1 MFLNKQRFSEVIERT
16 PLVSID
22 LVIEDENEQVL
33 LGERLNR
40 PAQGFWF
47 VPGGRILKDEKLEE
61 AFARLTL
68 EELGQEFKLSK
79 AKLLGPYTHL
89 YNDNVF
95 GNEFTTHYV
104 AIAYK
109 LVVNRS
115 ELKLPID
122 IQHARYF
129 WCSPDEL
136 LTSDKV
142 HIHTKWYF
150 QKTKDHHPNKTTS

>member
-1 MFLNKQRFSEVIERT
+1 MFLSKQRFTQVIEST

-22 LVIEDENEQVL
+22 LVIEDESGQVL

-47 VPGGRILKDEKLEE
+47 VPGGRILKNEKLED
-61 AFARLTL
+61 AFARLTQ
-68 EELGQEFKLSK
+68 EELGHEFELFQ
-79 AKLLGPYTHL
+79 ATLLGPYTHL
-89 YNDNVF
+89 YDDNVF

-109 LVVNRS
+109 LVVIRS
-115 ELKLPID
+115 ELNLPLD
-122 IQHARYF
+122 VQHSCYR
-129 WCSPDEL
+129 WHDKNEL

-150 QKTKDHHPNKTTS
+150 QT

>member
-1 MFLNKQRFSEVIERT
+1 MFLSRQRFSQVIEST

-22 LVIEDENEQVL
+22 FVIEDESGQVL

-47 VPGGRILKDEKLEE
+47 VPGGRVLKNEKLED
-61 AFARLTL
+61 AFARLTQ
-68 EELGQEFKLSK
+68 EELGYEFELFQ

-89 YNDNVF
+89 YDDNVF
-95 GNEFTTHYV
+95 GDEFTTHYV

-109 LVVNRS
+109 LVVIRS
-115 ELKLPID
+115 ELNLPVNV
-122 IQHARYF
+122 QHSRYR
-129 WCSPDEL
+129 WYDKSEL

-150 QKTKDHHPNKTTS
+150 QT

>member
-1 MFLNKQRFSEVIERT
+1 MFLSKQRFSQVIEST

-22 LVIEDENEQVL
+22 LVIEDESGQIL

-47 VPGGRILKDEKLEE
+47 VPGGRILKNEKLED
-61 AFARLTL
+61 AFARLTQ
-68 EELGQEFKLSK
+68 EELGREFELSQ

-89 YNDNVF
+89 YDDNVF

-109 LVVNRS
+109 LVVIRS
-115 ELKLPID
+115 ELNLPMNV
-122 IQHARYF
+122 QHSRYR
-129 WCSPDEL
+129 WYDKNEL

-150 QKTKDHHPNKTTS
+150 QT

>member
-1 MFLNKQRFSEVIERT
+1 MFLNKQLFSQVIESA

-22 LVIEDENEQVL
+22 LVIEDEGGQIL

-47 VPGGRILKDEKLEE
+47 VPGGRILKNEKLED
-61 AFARLTL
+61 AFARLTQ
-68 EELGQEFKLSK
+68 EELGQEFELSQ

-89 YNDNVF
+89 YDDNVF

-109 LVVNRS
+109 LIVIRS
-115 ELKLPID
+115 DLNLPMD
-122 IQHARYF
+122 VQHSRYR
-129 WCSPDEL
+129 WCDKDEL
-136 LTSDKV
+136 LISDNV

-150 QKTKDHHPNKTTS
+150 QNN

>member
-1 MFLNKQRFSEVIERT
+1 MFLSKQRFSQVIEST

-22 LVIEDENEQVL
+22 LVIEDEGGQIL

-47 VPGGRILKDEKLEE
+47 VPGGRILKNENLEE
-61 AFARLTL
+61 AFARLTQ
-68 EELGQEFKLSK
+68 EELGQEFELSQ
-79 AKLLGPYTHL
+79 ATLLGPYTHL
-89 YNDNVF
+89 YDDYVF

-109 LVVNRS
+109 LIVIRS
-115 ELKLPID
+115 DLSLPMD
-122 IQHARYF
+122 VQHSSYR
-129 WCSPDEL
+129 WWDKDEL
-136 LTSDKV
+136 LISDNV

-150 QKTKDHHPNKTTS
+150 QSN

>member
-1 MFLNKQRFSEVIERT
+1 MFLSKQRFSQVIEST

-22 LVIEDENEQVL
+22 LVIEDENGQVL

-47 VPGGRILKDEKLEE
+47 VPGGRIFKGEKLDD
-61 AFARLTL
+61 AFARLTF
-68 EELGQEFKLSK
+68 EELGHELNLSQ
-79 AKLLGPYTHL
+79 AALLGPYTHL
-89 YNDNVF
+89 YDDNVF
-95 GNEFTTHYV
+95 GNEFSTHYV

-109 LVVNRS
+109 LTVARTQLN
-115 ELKLPID
+115 LPRD
-122 IQHARYF
+122 VQHSNYC
-129 WCSPDEL
+129 WYDKDEL

-150 QKTKDHHPNKTTS
+150 K

>member
-1 MFLNKQRFSEVIERT
+1 MFLSKQRFSQVIEST

-22 LVIEDENEQVL
+22 LVIEDESGQVL

-47 VPGGRILKDEKLEE
+47 VPGGRILKDEKLED

-68 EELGQEFKLSK
+68 EELGHEFKLSQATLK
-79 AKLLGPYTHL
+79 GPYTHL

-95 GNEFTTHYV
+95 GNDCTTHYV

-109 LVVNRS
+109 LIVNRS
-115 ELKLPID
+115 ELNLPMD
-122 IQHARYF
+122 VQHSRYR
-129 WCSPDEL
+129 WYNQDEL
-136 LTSDKV
+136 LTCDSV

-150 QKTKDHHPNKTTS
+150 QKITKTIT

>member
-1 MFLNKQRFSEVIERT
+1 MFLSKQRFSQVIEST

-22 LVIEDENEQVL
+22 LVIEDESGQIL

-47 VPGGRILKDEKLEE
+47 VPGGRILKNEKLED
-61 AFARLTL
+61 AFVRLTQ
-68 EELGQEFKLSK
+68 EELGHEFELSQ

-89 YNDNVF
+89 YDDNVF
-95 GNEFTTHYV
+95 GSEFSTHYV

-109 LVVNRS
+109 LVVIRS
-115 ELKLPID
+115 ELNLPMD
-122 IQHARYF
+122 VQHSRYR
-129 WCSPDEL
+129 WYDKNEL

-150 QKTKDHHPNKTTS
+150 QI

>member
-1 MFLNKQRFSEVIERT
+1 MFLSKQRFSQVIEST

-22 LVIEDENEQVL
+22 LVIEDETGQVL

-47 VPGGRILKDEKLEE
+47 VPGGRILKNEKLED
-61 AFARLTL
+61 AFARLTQ
-68 EELGQEFKLSK
+68 EELGQEFELSQ

-89 YNDNVF
+89 YDDNVF

-109 LVVNRS
+109 LVVIRS
-115 ELKLPID
+115 ELNLPMD
-122 IQHARYF
+122 VQHSRYR
-129 WCSPDEL
+129 WYDKNEL

-150 QKTKDHHPNKTTS
+150 QT

>member
-1 MFLNKQRFSEVIERT
+1 MFLSKQRFSQVIEST

-22 LVIEDENEQVL
+22 LVIEDESGQIL

-47 VPGGRILKDEKLEE
+47 VLGGRILKNEKLEE
-61 AFARLTL
+61 AFSRLTQ
-68 EELGQEFKLSK
+68 EELGHEFALTQ
-79 AKLLGPYTHL
+79 ATILGPYTHL
-89 YNDNVF
+89 YDDNVF

-109 LVVNRS
+109 LVVIRS
-115 ELKLPID
+115 QLNLPMD
-122 IQHARYF
+122 VQHSRYR
-129 WCSPDEL
+129 WYDKNEL

-150 QKTKDHHPNKTTS
+150 QT

>member
-1 MFLNKQRFSEVIERT
+1 MFLSKQRFSQVVEST

-22 LVIEDENEQVL
+22 LVIEDESGQVL

-47 VPGGRILKDEKLEE
+47 VPGGRILKDEKLED
-61 AFARLTL
+61 AFFRLTS
-68 EELGQEFKLSK
+68 EELGRGFKLSQ
-79 AKLLGPYTHL
+79 ATLLGPYTHL
-89 YNDNVF
+89 YDDNVF

-109 LVVNRS
+109 LVVTRS
-115 ELKLPID
+115 ELNLPMD
-122 IQHARYF
+122 VQHSRYC
-129 WCSPDEL
+129 WCHKDEL

-150 QKTKDHHPNKTTS
+150 QK

>member
-1 MFLNKQRFSEVIERT
+1 MFLSKQRFSQVIEST

-22 LVIEDENEQVL
+22 LVIEDESGQVL

-47 VPGGRILKDEKLEE
+47 VPGGRILKDEKLED

-68 EELGQEFKLSK
+68 EELGYEFKLSQ
-79 AKLLGPYTHL
+79 ATLIGPYTHF
-89 YNDNVF
+89 YDDNIF
-95 GNEFTTHYV
+95 GNEFSTHYV

-109 LVVNRS
+109 LTVIRS
-115 ELKLPID
+115 ELNLPMD
-122 IQHARYF
+122 VQHSRYY
-129 WCSPDEL
+129 WCNQDEL

-150 QKTKDHHPNKTTS
+150 QKITKTIN

>member
-1 MFLNKQRFSEVIERT
+1 MFLSKQRFSQVIEST

-22 LVIEDENEQVL
+22 LVIEDESGQVL

-47 VPGGRILKDEKLEE
+47 VPGGRILKGEKLED
-61 AFARLTL
+61 AFARLTQ
-68 EELGQEFKLSK
+68 EELGREFALSQ
-79 AKLLGPYTHL
+79 ATLLGPYTHL
-89 YNDNVF
+89 YDDNVF

-109 LVVNRS
+109 LVIIRS
-115 ELKLPID
+115 ELNLPMD
-122 IQHARYF
+122 VQHARYR
-129 WCSPDEL
+129 WYDKNEL

-142 HIHTKWYF
+142 HIHSKWYF
-150 QKTKDHHPNKTTS
+150 QP

>member
-1 MFLNKQRFSEVIERT
+1 MFLSKQRFSQVIENT

-22 LVIEDENEQVL
+22 LVIEDESGQVL

-47 VPGGRILKDEKLEE
+47 VPGGRILKGEKLED
-61 AFARLTL
+61 AFGRLTQ
-68 EELGQEFKLSK
+68 EELGYEFALSK
-79 AKLLGPYTHL
+79 ATLLGAYTHL
-89 YNDNVF
+89 YDDNVF

-109 LVVNRS
+109 LVVIRS
-115 ELKLPID
+115 ELNLPMGV
-122 IQHARYF
+122 QHAHYRWY
-129 WCSPDEL
+129 DKNDL

-150 QKTKDHHPNKTTS
+150 QI

>member
-1 MFLNKQRFSEVIERT
+1 MFLSKQRFSQVIEST

-22 LVIEDENEQVL
+22 LVIEDETGQVL

-47 VPGGRILKDEKLEE
+47 VPGGRILKNEKLED
-61 AFARLTL
+61 AFARLTQ
-68 EELGQEFKLSK
+68 EELGQEFELYQ

-89 YNDNVF
+89 YDDNVF

-109 LVVNRS
+109 LIVIRS
-115 ELKLPID
+115 DLNLPMD
-122 IQHARYF
+122 VQHSRYR
-129 WCSPDEL
+129 WCDKYEL
-136 LTSDKV
+136 LISDNV
-142 HIHTKWYF
+142 HTHTKWYF
-150 QKTKDHHPNKTTS
+150 QNN

>member
-1 MFLNKQRFSEVIERT
+1 MFLSKQRFSQVIESA

-22 LVIEDENEQVL
+22 LVIEDESGQVL

-47 VPGGRILKDEKLEE
+47 VPGGRILKDEKLDD

-68 EELGQEFKLSK
+68 EELGRELQLSQ
-79 AKLLGPYTHL
+79 ATLLGPYTHL
-89 YNDNVF
+89 YDDNVF
-95 GNEFTTHYV
+95 GNEFSTHYV

-109 LVVNRS
+109 LTVARS
-115 ELKLPID
+115 QLKLPRN
-122 IQHARYF
+122 IQHSQYSWF
-129 WCSPDEL
+129 DKDEL

-142 HIHTKWYF
+142 HLHTKWYF
-150 QKTKDHHPNKTTS
+150 K

>member
-1 MFLNKQRFSEVIERT
+1 MFLSKQRFSQVIEST

-22 LVIEDENEQVL
+22 LVIEDEGGQIL

-47 VPGGRILKDEKLEE
+47 VPGGRILKNENLEE
-61 AFARLTL
+61 AFARLTQ
-68 EELGQEFKLSK
+68 EELGQEFELSQ
-79 AKLLGPYTHL
+79 ATLLGPYTHL
-89 YNDNVF
+89 YDDYVF

-109 LVVNRS
+109 LIVIRS
-115 ELKLPID
+115 DLSLPMD
-122 IQHARYF
+122 VQHSSYR
-129 WCSPDEL
+129 WWDKDEL
-136 LTSDKV
+136 LISDNV

-150 QKTKDHHPNKTTS
+150 QNN

>member
-1 MFLNKQRFSEVIERT
+1 MFLSKQLFSQVIESA

-22 LVIEDENEQVL
+22 LVIEDEGGQIL

-47 VPGGRILKDEKLEE
+47 VPGGRILKNEKLED
-61 AFARLTL
+61 AFTRLTQ
-68 EELGQEFKLSK
+68 EELGQEFELSQ

-89 YNDNVF
+89 YDDNVF

-109 LVVNRS
+109 LIVIRS
-115 ELKLPID
+115 DLNLPMD
-122 IQHARYF
+122 VQHSRYR
-129 WCSPDEL
+129 WCDKDEL
-136 LTSDKV
+136 LISDNV

-150 QKTKDHHPNKTTS
+150 QNN

>member
-1 MFLNKQRFSEVIERT
+1 MFLSKQRFSQAIEST

-22 LVIEDENEQVL
+22 LVIEDENGQIL

-47 VPGGRILKDEKLEE
+47 VPGGRILKDEKLKD

-68 EELGQEFKLSK
+68 EELGCEVMLSQ

-89 YNDNVF
+89 YDDNVF
-95 GNEFTTHYV
+95 GNDFTTHYV

-109 LVVNRS
+109 LVVIRS
-115 ELKLPID
+115 ELNLPMD
-122 IQHARYF
+122 VQHSHYR
-129 WCSPDEL
+129 WCHRDEL
-136 LTSDKV
+136 LKCNKV

-150 QKTKDHHPNKTTS
+150 QK

>member
-1 MFLNKQRFSEVIERT
+1 MFLSKQRFSEVIEST

-22 LVIEDENEQVL
+22 LVIEDESGQIL

-47 VPGGRILKDEKLEE
+47 VPGGRILKDEKLED

-68 EELGQEFKLSK
+68 EELGHEFQFSQ
-79 AKLLGPYTHL
+79 AILLGPYTHL
-89 YNDNVF
+89 YGDNVF
-95 GNEFTTHYV
+95 GNAFTTHYV

-109 LVVNRS
+109 LVVIRS
-115 ELKLPID
+115 ELNLPTNV
-122 IQHARYF
+122 QHSRYH
-129 WCSPDEL
+129 WYKQDEL

-150 QKTKDHHPNKTTS
+150 KK

>member
-1 MFLNKQRFSEVIERT
+1 MFLSKQRFSQVIEST

-22 LVIEDENEQVL
+22 LVIEDESGQVL

-47 VPGGRILKDEKLEE
+47 VPGGRILKDEKLED
-61 AFARLTL
+61 AFARLTF
-68 EELGQEFKLSK
+68 EELGHEFKLSQ
-79 AKLLGPYTHL
+79 ATLLGPYTHL
-89 YNDNVF
+89 YDDNVF

-109 LVVNRS
+109 LIVVRS
-115 ELKLPID
+115 ELSLPMD
-122 IQHARYF
+122 VQHSRYHWF
-129 WCSPDEL
+129 EQDKL

-150 QKTKDHHPNKTTS
+150 QK

>member
-1 MFLNKQRFSEVIERT
+1 MFLSKQRFSQVIEST

-22 LVIEDENEQVL
+22 LVIEDESGQIL

-47 VPGGRILKDEKLEE
+47 VPGGRILKNEKLAD
-61 AFARLTL
+61 AFVRLTT
-68 EELGQEFKLSK
+68 EELGNEFDLSQ
-79 AKLLGPYTHL
+79 AALLGPYTHL
-89 YNDNVF
+89 YDDNVF
-95 GNEFTTHYV
+95 GNEFSTHYV

-109 LVVNRS
+109 LDVTRS
-115 ELKLPID
+115 ELNLPID
-122 IQHARYF
+122 AQHSSYRWY
-129 WCSPDEL
+129 DKHEL

-150 QKTKDHHPNKTTS
+150 QE

>member
-1 MFLNKQRFSEVIERT
+1 MFLSKEHFSQVVENA

-22 LVIEDENEQVL
+22 LVIEDEFGRIL
-33 LGERLNR
+33 LGQRLNR

-47 VPGGRILKDEKLEE
+47 VPGGRILKDEKLEC
-61 AFARLTL
+61 AFVRLTR
-68 EELGQEFKLSK
+68 EELGLEFELSQ

-89 YNDNVF
+89 YHDNVF
-95 GNEFTTHYV
+95 GNEFSTHYV

-109 LVVNRS
+109 LPVIRS
-115 ELKLPID
+115 ALKLPMD
-122 IQHARYF
+122 VQHSNYC
-129 WCSPDEL
+129 WYDKHEL

-150 QKTKDHHPNKTTS
+150 Q

>member
-1 MFLNKQRFSEVIERT
+1 MFLSKQRFSEVIEST

-22 LVIEDENEQVL
+22 LVIEDESGQIL

-47 VPGGRILKDEKLEE
+47 VPGGRILKDEKLED

-68 EELGQEFKLSK
+68 EELGHEFKFSQ
-79 AKLLGPYTHL
+79 AILLGPYTHL
-89 YNDNVF
+89 YDDNVF
-95 GNEFTTHYV
+95 GNAFTTHYV

-109 LVVNRS
+109 LVVIRS
-115 ELKLPID
+115 ELNLPTD
-122 IQHARYF
+122 VQHSRYH
-129 WCSPDEL
+129 WYKQEEL

-150 QKTKDHHPNKTTS
+150 KK